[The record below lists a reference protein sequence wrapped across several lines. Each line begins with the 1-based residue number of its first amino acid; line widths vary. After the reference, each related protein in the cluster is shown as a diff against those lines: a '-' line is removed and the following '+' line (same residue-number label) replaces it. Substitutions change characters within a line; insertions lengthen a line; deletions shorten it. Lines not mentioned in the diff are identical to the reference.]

1 MKSFQKRNPIP
12 IAITGIVVIVLGI
25 VASLNTEDLP
35 LIGGGTT
42 YQAEFSEA
50 AGLQPDD
57 EVRVAGVKV
66 GNVSDVELDGD
77 RVNVSFKVRDAW
89 LGDRTSATI
98 KIKTLLGQKYVALDP
113 LGENPLDPGSTIPR
127 ERTTAPYDVLEAFRD
142 LSGTVDEVD
151 TDQLA
156 QSFDVLSET
165 FSDTPDEMKGALN
178 GLSKLSQTIA
188 KRDQQLKSLLQ
199 NTKQISGT
207 LAGRDEQLVKLMK
220 DGSALLGELQR
231 RKQAITTMLQGSQEL
246 STQLRGLVADNNEQ
260 IGPVL
265 NKLDRLTGM
274 LQRNEESLS
283 QGIRQFAP
291 FVRVFNNTIGN
302 GRWFDNYICGLLL
315 PSVGPVNEEGC
326 NAK

>member
-12 IAITGIVVIVLGI
+12 IAITGVVLMVLGI

-42 YQAEFSEA
+42 YQAEFREA
-50 AGLQPDD
+50 AGLEADD

-66 GNVSDVELDGD
+66 GNVSDVELEGD

-113 LGENPLDPGSTIPR
+113 VGENPLDPGSTIPR

-142 LSGTVDEVD
+142 LSGTVDDID

-165 FSDTPDEMKGALN
+165 FSDTPEEVKGALS
-178 GLSKLSQTIA
+178 GLSQLSDTIA
-188 KRDQQLKSLLQ
+188 KRDQQLKSLLK

-207 LAGRDEQLVKLMK
+207 LAGRDEQLVKLME
-220 DGSALLGELQR
+220 DGSKLLGELQR
-231 RKQAITTMLQGSQEL
+231 RKQAITTLLQGSQEL
-246 STQLRGLVADNNEQ
+246 STQLKGLVDDNNEQ

-265 NKLDRLTGM
+265 NKLDRLTSM
-274 LQRNEESLS
+274 LQRNQDSLGE
-283 QGIRQFAP
+283 GIRQFAP
-291 FVRVFNNTIGN
+291 FIRVFNNTIGN

-326 NAK
+326 NIK

>member
-12 IAITGIVVIVLGI
+12 IAITGIIVIVLGI
-25 VASLNTEDLP
+25 VSALNTEDLP

-50 AGLQPDD
+50 AGLKPDD

-113 LGENPLDPGSTIPR
+113 LGEQPLDPGATIPR

-142 LSGTVDEVD
+142 LSGTVDEID

-156 QSFDVLSET
+156 QSFDVLSQT
-165 FSDTPDEMKGALN
+165 FSDTPDDVRGALS
-178 GLSKLSQTIA
+178 GLSKLSDTIS
-188 KRDQQLKSLLQ
+188 KRDQQLKNLLQ

-207 LAGRDEQLVKLMK
+207 LAGRDEQLVKLME
-220 DGSALLGELQR
+220 DGSSLLGELQR

-246 STQLRGLVADNNEQ
+246 STQLKGLVNDNNEQ

-283 QGIRQFAP
+283 EGIRQFAP

-302 GRWFDNYICGLLL
+302 GRWLDNYICGLLL

-326 NAK
+326 NVK

>member
-12 IAITGIVVIVLGI
+12 IAITGIIVIVLGI
-25 VASLNTEDLP
+25 VAALNTEDLP

-50 AGLQPDD
+50 AGLKPDD

-165 FSDTPDEMKGALN
+165 FSDTPDEMSGALD
-178 GLSKLSQTIA
+178 GLSKLSNTIA
-188 KRDQQLKSLLQ
+188 KRDQQLKSLLK

-207 LAGRDEQLVKLMK
+207 LAGRDEQLVKLME
-220 DGSALLGELQR
+220 DGSSLLGELQR

-283 QGIRQFAP
+283 EGIRQFAP

-302 GRWFDNYICGLLL
+302 GRWFDNYICGFLL

-326 NAK
+326 NVK